1 MYLLEDL
8 LQLFLD
14 FFFFFLTPSHS
25 NETKNTL
32 QFQPNHALDLI
43 GLIQSEAE
51 TVFSPHPQQRGGSSA
66 SCNDSL
72 EGGEQQRQSLRVAG
86 LNCFLTRGIFVQLLL
101 LL

>member
-8 LQLFLD
+8 LQLFLNL
-14 FFFFFLTPSHS
+14 FFLTPSHS

-51 TVFSPHPQQRGGSSA
+51 TVFSPHPQQQGGSSA

-72 EGGEQQRQSLRVAG
+72 EGREQ
-86 LNCFLTRGIFVQLLL
+86 
-101 LL
+101 